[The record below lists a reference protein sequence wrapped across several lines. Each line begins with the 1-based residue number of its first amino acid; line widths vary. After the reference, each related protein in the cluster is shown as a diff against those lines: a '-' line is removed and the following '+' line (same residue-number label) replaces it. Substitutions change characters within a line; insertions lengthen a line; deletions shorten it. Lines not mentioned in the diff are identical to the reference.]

1 MNPMFYFLLAL
12 TAVLT
17 VTGSPGEPV
26 LDIHGDIIFDCSY
39 YVLPRISGPGGG
51 GLTLSSRG
59 DDWCPLYLKLEYSKV
74 NMGIPVKF
82 SDWRTKVAYVPESA
96 NLNIQMD
103 VKATICGQ
111 STYWYVPP
119 VEPIT
124 VIEALFLAAG
134 PKLSDGFFQ
143 IKKIKDALGGYKIV
157 FCVNNNDCSDIG
169 IFVDKQGVKR
179 LALSSTPFEVRFMKA
194 TETEPSSKPIMSII

>member
-17 VTGSPGEPV
+17 VTVSPGKPV
-26 LDIHGDIIFDCSY
+26 LDIHGDIIFDGSY
-39 YVLPRISGPGGG
+39 YVLPRISGPGDG

-59 DDWCPLYLKLEYSKV
+59 DDWCPLYFKLEYS
-74 NMGIPVKF
+74 
-82 SDWRTKVAYVPESA
+82 ESA

-124 VIEALFLAAG
+124 VIEALFIAAG
-134 PKLSDGFFQ
+134 PKPSNGFFQ

-169 IFVDKQGVKR
+169 IFVDKQGVR
-179 LALSSTPFEVRFMKA
+179 RFTLSSTPFEVRFMKA
-194 TETEPSSKPIMSII
+194 IETEPSSKPIMSII

>member
-59 DDWCPLYLKLEYSKV
+59 DDWCPLYLKLEYSK
-74 NMGIPVKF
+74 
-82 SDWRTKVAYVPESA
+82 
-96 NLNIQMD
+96 MD

-111 STYWYVPP
+111 STY
-119 VEPIT
+119 
-124 VIEALFLAAG
+124 L
-134 PKLSDGFFQ
+134 

-169 IFVDKQGVKR
+169 IFV
-179 LALSSTPFEVRFMKA
+179 RFMKA

>member
-12 TAVLT
+12 TAVLA

-26 LDIHGDIIFDCSY
+26 LDIHGDIIFDGSY

-59 DDWCPLYLKLEYSKV
+59 DDWS
-74 NMGIPVKF
+74 
-82 SDWRTKVAYVPESA
+82 
-96 NLNIQMD
+96 NLNIHMD
-103 VKATICGQ
+103 VKAMICGQ
-111 STYWYVPP
+111 STYWY
-119 VEPIT
+119 
-124 VIEALFLAAG
+124 
-134 PKLSDGFFQ
+134 

-169 IFVDKQGVKR
+169 IFV
-179 LALSSTPFEVRFMKA
+179 RFMKA
-194 TETEPSSKPIMSII
+194 TETETSTKPIMSII

>member
-1 MNPMFYFLLAL
+1 MFYFLLAL

-17 VTGSPGEPV
+17 VTVSPGKPV
-26 LDIHGDIIFDCSY
+26 LDIHGDIIFDGSY
-39 YVLPRISGPGGG
+39 YVLPRISGPGDG
-51 GLTLSSRG
+51 GLTLSSR
-59 DDWCPLYLKLEYSKV
+59 
-74 NMGIPVKF
+74 
-82 SDWRTKVAYVPESA
+82 A

-124 VIEALFLAAG
+124 VIEALFIAAG
-134 PKLSDGFFQ
+134 PKPSNGFFQ

-169 IFVDKQGVKR
+169 IFVDKQGVR
-179 LALSSTPFEVRFMKA
+179 RFTLSSTPFEVRFMKA
-194 TETEPSSKPIMSII
+194 IETEPSSKPIMSII

>member
-1 MNPMFYFLLAL
+1 MIQFAF
-12 TAVLT
+12 
-17 VTGSPGEPV
+17 
-26 LDIHGDIIFDCSY
+26 
-39 YVLPRISGPGGG
+39 
-51 GLTLSSRG
+51 
-59 DDWCPLYLKLEYSKV
+59 
-74 NMGIPVKF
+74 
-82 SDWRTKVAYVPESA
+82 VPESTS
-96 NLNIQMD
+96 LNIQMD
-103 VKATICGQ
+103 VPATICGQ

>member
-12 TAVLT
+12 TAVLA

-26 LDIHGDIIFDCSY
+26 LDIHGDIIFDGSY

-59 DDWCPLYLKLEYSKV
+59 DDWCPLALSQT
-74 NMGIPVKF
+74 GIF
-82 SDWRTKVAYVPESA
+82 RA
-96 NLNIQMD
+96 NLNIHMD

-124 VIEALFLAAG
+124 VIEALFIGAG
-134 PKLSDGFFQ
+134 PKPSNGFFQ
-143 IKKIKDALGGYKIV
+143 IKKIEDGLGGYKIV

-169 IFVDKQGVKR
+169 IFVDKQGVRR

-194 TETEPSSKPIMSII
+194 TETETSTKPIMSIKTTKVKE

>member
-1 MNPMFYFLLAL
+1 NQLHKLKKNESHVLLPSCL
-12 TAVLT
+12 NRCFGL
-17 VTGSPGEPV
+17 
-26 LDIHGDIIFDCSY
+26 LDIHGDIIFDGSY

-59 DDWCPLYLKLEYSKV
+59 DDWCPLALSQT
-74 NMGIPVKF
+74 GIF
-82 SDWRTKVAYVPESA
+82 RVAFVPESA
-96 NLNIQMD
+96 NLNIHMD

-124 VIEALFLAAG
+124 VIEALFIGAG
-134 PKLSDGFFQ
+134 PKPSNGFFQ
-143 IKKIKDALGGYKIV
+143 IKKIEDGLGGYKIV

-169 IFVDKQGVKR
+169 IFVDKQGVRR

-194 TETEPSSKPIMSII
+194 TETETSTKPIMSIKTTKVKE

>member
-1 MNPMFYFLLAL
+1 MFYFLLAL
-12 TAVLT
+12 TAVLA

-26 LDIHGDIIFDCSY
+26 LDIHGDIIFDGSY

-51 GLTLSSRG
+51 GLTLSSR
-59 DDWCPLYLKLEYSKV
+59 EV
-74 NMGIPVKF
+74 NRGIPVKF
-82 SDWRTKVAYVPESA
+82 SDWRTKVAFVPESA
-96 NLNIQMD
+96 NLNIHMD

-124 VIEALFLAAG
+124 VIEALFIGAG
-134 PKLSDGFFQ
+134 PKPSNGFFQ
-143 IKKIKDALGGYKIV
+143 IKKIEDGLGGYKIV

-169 IFVDKQGVKR
+169 IFVDKQGVRR

-194 TETEPSSKPIMSII
+194 TETETSTKPIMSIKTTKVKE